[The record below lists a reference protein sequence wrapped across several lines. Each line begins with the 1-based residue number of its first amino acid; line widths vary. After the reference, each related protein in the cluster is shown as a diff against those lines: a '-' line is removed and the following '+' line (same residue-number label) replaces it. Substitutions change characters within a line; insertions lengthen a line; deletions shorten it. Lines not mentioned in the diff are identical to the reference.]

1 MSEYA
6 VILADE
12 SRPAVIY
19 RIVKRVNDL
28 IYLEHDGMTTTR
40 FIEEIWVIA

>member
-6 VILADE
+6 VILSDE
-12 SRPAVIY
+12 SRPAIVY

-40 FIEEIWVIA
+40 LIDEIWVIA